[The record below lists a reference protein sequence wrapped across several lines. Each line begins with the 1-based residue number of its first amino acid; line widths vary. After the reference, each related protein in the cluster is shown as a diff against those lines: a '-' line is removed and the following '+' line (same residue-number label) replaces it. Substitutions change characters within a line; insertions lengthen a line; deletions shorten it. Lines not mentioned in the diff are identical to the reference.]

1 MTQRF
6 QKILASVKEMLNAT
20 FYKAAVFLVVGL
32 VMFTFMYSNIKP
44 KQLHIDIFTV
54 AEETIRSPITI
65 EDKYATEQKKK
76 QITEE
81 FSDVYVVKKEV
92 AQNRVDLIKSIFDTA
107 TEVNEDVAA
116 KLAEQ
121 KKLQEQAEDTSD
133 VLAIQE
139 PDTMQKI
146 EMYKNKLSNDI
157 ATEISTSTYMN
168 LLNASKIDLELARDI
183 TVTAIHT
190 TMSNRIPSDEV
201 ENAKKKV
208 EEELRLSSI
217 SNQLKAASI
226 ELGRLA
232 ILPNE
237 FYDPTATEEGL
248 KQKLEAVETVKIYE
262 GQILV
267 EAQQLITRDIYRQL
281 EVVGLLD
288 NQNSVQ
294 PMIGLVLLIIVL
306 VGAMYASFY
315 SKRSNSDAASSTQ
328 TYLMIFVSIFLLAL
342 TLMKGFSLLS
352 NYENINLAFIFP
364 VAFGA
369 MMLKILINDRLAIV
383 YTILLAA
390 CGAVIF
396 NTSSTGTLNGT
407 LAIYI
412 LFSGLAG
419 VYLLAENNQR
429 SKMLIAGMMVSVIN
443 IILIFSILFISNGK
457 YEAVDYIV
465 YLLIGALSGV
475 LSAVLAI
482 GLLPFFEAS
491 FNILS
496 NMRLVELSS
505 PNHPLMKK
513 ILVEAPG
520 TYHHSVMVANLAEN
534 ACEAI
539 GANSLLAR
547 VGCYY
552 HDIGKTVRPHYF
564 IENQIG
570 KENPHNHLPP
580 SRSKEIIIA
589 HAKDGADILRRN
601 KMPQEIIDIAEQ
613 HHGTTFLKYF
623 YYNAK
628 NAGMEVSEDDFR
640 YPGPKPQT
648 KEVVIIG
655 IADSVEAA
663 VRSMENPTPEAIEK
677 LVRSIINERLQ
688 DGQFSECDITLKEL
702 DLIAKSLCATLNGI
716 FHSRIEYPEL
726 KK

>member
-1 MTQRF
+1 MTQKF
-6 QKILASVKEMLNAT
+6 QQFLAKMKEMLNIT
-20 FYKAAVFLVVGL
+20 FYKAAVFLLVGI
-32 VMFTFMYSNIKP
+32 VMFALMYSNVKP
-44 KQLHIDIFTV
+44 KQLNIDVFTV
-54 AEETIRSPITI
+54 AEETIRAPITI

-81 FSDVYVVKKEV
+81 FSDVYVLKKEV
-92 AQNRVDLIKSIFDTA
+92 AQNRVDLITSIFDTA
-107 TEVNEDVAA
+107 TEVNEEVATMV
-116 KLAEQ
+116 ENQ
-121 KKLQEQAEDTSD
+121 KKLQEQSGELNETP
-133 VLAIQE
+133 IEE
-139 PDTMQKI
+139 PDMAEKI
-146 EMYKNKLSNDI
+146 EMYQNKLSNDI
-157 ATEISTSTYMN
+157 ATEISTTTYTS

-183 TVTAIHT
+183 TVTAIHK
-190 TMSNRIPSDEV
+190 TMSDRIPSDEV
-201 ENAKKKV
+201 ENSKKKI

-217 SNQLKAASI
+217 SNQLKPASI

-232 ILPNE
+232 IYPNE
-237 FYDPTATEEGL
+237 FYDPTATEEAL
-248 KQKLEAVETVKIYE
+248 NQKLEEVETVKIYE

-288 NQNSVQ
+288 TENSIQ
-294 PMIGLVLLIIVL
+294 PIVGLGLLIFVL
-306 VGAMYASFY
+306 MGAMYSSFY
-315 SKRSNSDAASSTQ
+315 SKRANTDSGQVQSH
-328 TYLMIFVSIFLLAL
+328 LLIFVIIFLLAL
-342 TLMKGFSLLS
+342 IVMKGTSLLS
-352 NYENINLAFIFP
+352 NYENINLAYIFP
-364 VAFGA
+364 VAFGS
-369 MMLKILINDRLAIV
+369 MMIKVLINDRLAIV
-383 YTILLAA
+383 YTILLAV
-390 CGAVIF
+390 CGSIIY
-396 NTSSTGTLNGT
+396 NTSSTGTLNAA

-412 LFSGLAG
+412 LCSGLAG
-419 VYLLAENNQR
+419 VYFLAEKNQR
-429 SKMLIAGMMVSVIN
+429 SKMLLAGTSVSVIN
-443 IILIFSILFISNGK
+443 VILIFSILFISNGK
-457 YEAVDYIV
+457 YDGVDYIL
-465 YLLIGALSGV
+465 YLLIGGLSGI

-491 FNILS
+491 FNIVS
-496 NMRLVELSS
+496 NMRLIELSS
-505 PNHPLMKK
+505 PNHPLLKK

-520 TYHHSVMVANLAEN
+520 TYHHSIMVANLAEN
-534 ACEAI
+534 AAEAI

-552 HDIGKTVRPHYF
+552 HDIGKTVRPSYF

-570 KENPHNHLPP
+570 KENPHDKLPAEK
-580 SRSKEIIIA
+580 SKEIIIS
-589 HAKDGADILRRN
+589 HAIDGAEILRKN

-628 NAGMEVSEDDFR
+628 NAGIDVSEDDFR

-677 LVRSIINERLQ
+677 LVKNIINERLQ
-688 DGQFSECDITLKEL
+688 DGQFDECDITLKEL
-702 DLIAKSLCATLNGI
+702 NLVAKSLCATLNGI

>member
-6 QKILASVKEMLNAT
+6 QQILATVKEMLNAT
-20 FYKAAVFLVVGL
+20 FYKVAVFLVVGL
-32 VMFTFMYSNIKP
+32 VMFAFMYSNIKP

-76 QITEE
+76 QIADE
-81 FSDVYVVKKEV
+81 FSDIYVVKKEV

-107 TEVNEDVAA
+107 TEVNEEVAA
-116 KLAEQ
+116 SIAEQ
-121 KKLQEQAEDTSD
+121 KKLQEEAENPSD
-133 VLAIQE
+133 VLAVQE
-139 PDTMQKI
+139 PEMMQKI
-146 EMYKNKLSNDI
+146 EMYRNKLTNDI
-157 ATEISTSTYMN
+157 ATDISTSTYMN

-288 NQNSVQ
+288 NKNSVQ
-294 PMIGLVLLIIVL
+294 PIIGLVLLIIVL

-315 SKRSNSDAASSTQ
+315 SKRTNTDGGPIQ
-328 TYLMIFVSIFLLAL
+328 THMMIFVIIFLLAL
-342 TLMKGFSLLS
+342 AIMKGFSLLS
-352 NYENINLAFIFP
+352 NYENINLAYIFP
-364 VAFGA
+364 VAFGS
-369 MMLKILINDRLAIV
+369 MLIKILINDRIAIF
-383 YTILLAA
+383 YTILLSV

-412 LFSGLAG
+412 LCSGLAG

-429 SKMLIAGMMVSVIN
+429 SKMLVAGMMVSIINVIV
-443 IILIFSILFISNGK
+443 IFSVLFISNGK

-465 YLLIGALSGV
+465 YSLIGALSGV

-552 HDIGKTVRPHYF
+552 HDIGKTVRPLYF

-570 KENPHNHLPP
+570 KENPHNQLPP

-589 HAKDGADILRRN
+589 HAKDGADILRKN

-640 YPGPKPQT
+640 YPGPKPKT

-663 VRSMENPTPEAIEK
+663 VRSMENPTPETIEK

-688 DGQFSECDITLKEL
+688 DGQFNECDITLKEL
-702 DLIAKSLCATLNGI
+702 DLVAKSLCATLNGI

>member
-1 MTQRF
+1 MTRKF
-6 QKILASVKEMLNAT
+6 QQFLAEMKEMLNIT
-20 FYKAAVFLVVGL
+20 FYKAAVFLLVGI
-32 VMFTFMYSNIKP
+32 VMFALMYSNVKP
-44 KQLHIDIFTV
+44 KQLNIDVFTV
-54 AEETIRSPITI
+54 AEETIRAPITI

-81 FSDVYVVKKEV
+81 FSDVYVLKKEV
-92 AQNRVDLIKSIFDTA
+92 AQNRVDLITSIFDTA
-107 TEVNEDVAA
+107 TEVNEEVATMV
-116 KLAEQ
+116 ENQ
-121 KKLQEQAEDTSD
+121 KKLQEQSGELNETP
-133 VLAIQE
+133 IEE
-139 PDTMQKI
+139 PDMAEKI
-146 EMYKNKLSNDI
+146 EMYQNKLSNDI
-157 ATEISTSTYMN
+157 ATEISTTTYTS

-183 TVTAIHT
+183 TVTAIHK
-190 TMSNRIPSDEV
+190 TMSDRIPSDEV
-201 ENAKKKV
+201 ENSKKKI

-217 SNQLKAASI
+217 SNQLKPASI

-232 ILPNE
+232 IYPNE
-237 FYDPTATEEGL
+237 FYDPTATEEAL
-248 KQKLEAVETVKIYE
+248 NQKLEEVETVKIYE

-288 NQNSVQ
+288 TENSIQ
-294 PMIGLVLLIIVL
+294 PIVGLGLLIFVL
-306 VGAMYASFY
+306 MGAMYSSFY
-315 SKRSNSDAASSTQ
+315 SKRANTDSGQVQSH
-328 TYLMIFVSIFLLAL
+328 LLIFVIIFLLAL
-342 TLMKGFSLLS
+342 IVMKGTSLLS
-352 NYENINLAFIFP
+352 NYENINLAYIFP
-364 VAFGA
+364 VAFGS
-369 MMLKILINDRLAIV
+369 MMIKVLINDRLAIV
-383 YTILLAA
+383 YTILLAV
-390 CGAVIF
+390 CGSIIY
-396 NTSSTGTLNGT
+396 NTSSTGTLNAA

-412 LFSGLAG
+412 LCSGLAG
-419 VYLLAENNQR
+419 VYFLAEKNQR
-429 SKMLIAGMMVSVIN
+429 SKMLLAGTSVSVIN
-443 IILIFSILFISNGK
+443 VILIFSILFISNGK
-457 YEAVDYIV
+457 YDGVDYIL
-465 YLLIGALSGV
+465 YLLIGGLSGI

-491 FNILS
+491 FNIVS
-496 NMRLVELSS
+496 NMRLIELSS
-505 PNHPLMKK
+505 PNHPLLKK

-520 TYHHSVMVANLAEN
+520 TYHHSIMVANLAEN
-534 ACEAI
+534 AAEAI

-552 HDIGKTVRPHYF
+552 HDIGKTVRPSYF

-570 KENPHNHLPP
+570 KENPHDKLPAEK
-580 SRSKEIIIA
+580 SKEIIIS
-589 HAKDGADILRRN
+589 HAIDGAEILRKN

-628 NAGMEVSEDDFR
+628 NAGIDVSEDDFR

-677 LVRSIINERLQ
+677 LVKNIINERLQ
-688 DGQFSECDITLKEL
+688 DGQFDECDITLKEL
-702 DLIAKSLCATLNGI
+702 NLVAKSLCATLNGI